1 LKLFIHTNVTLTT
14 QMPGLYILDTEKRGR
29 AVYCV
34 EDISKGSLIEI
45 CPVIILDKTDTDVIH
60 NTELHDFYFV
70 WDIEKGTSAIALGYG
85 SLYNHSDEPNAEF
98 VISRDTAEIRILASQ
113 DIPSGTEIMIDYISA
128 KDEGIELWF
137 DPK

>member
-1 LKLFIHTNVTLTT
+1 MTLTS
-14 QMPGLYILDTEKRGR
+14 QIPGLYILDTEKKGR

-34 EDISKGSLIEI
+34 EDISKDSLIEI
-45 CPVIILDKTDTDVIH
+45 CPVIIMNSADTDTIH
-60 NTELHDFYFV
+60 TTRLHDFYFV

-85 SLYNHSDEPNAEF
+85 SLYNHSEKPNAEF
-98 VISRDTAEIRILASQ
+98 LVSKETAEIRIIATE

-137 DPK
+137 DPQ